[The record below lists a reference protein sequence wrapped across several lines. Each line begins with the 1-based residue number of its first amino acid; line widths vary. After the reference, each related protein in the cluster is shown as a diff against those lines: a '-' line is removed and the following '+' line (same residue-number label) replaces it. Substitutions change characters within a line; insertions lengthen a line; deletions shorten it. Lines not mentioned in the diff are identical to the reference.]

1 MTQYGNL
8 RPHEISHQTQAVGPM
23 ENVTSF
29 ILNQDMTL
37 GAGRK
42 QTSVSPAS
50 VTQLAPGKLQIQE
63 SFAKDS
69 RARSVVDICCR
80 NCPNQMEE
88 FPKSNQ
94 SNHYLFYNRKPLG
107 GWVVTTTILSLQ
119 MELPVKKILLYF
131 LSYVYICTFVY
142 TYVCVHQHTVDV
154 RR

>member
-80 NCPNQMEE
+80 NCPTKWRN
-88 FPKSNQ
+88 FPRAIKAVIIYFITDS
-94 SNHYLFYNRKPLG
+94 
-107 GWVVTTTILSLQ
+107 GWVD
-119 MELPVKKILLYF
+119 EWLPPPYCPFKWSF
-131 LSYVYICTFVY
+131 L
-142 TYVCVHQHTVDV
+142 
-154 RR
+154 